1 MRTIHQCFP
10 DGKNK
15 VLTMSYDDGR
25 EADIRLIKIFNDN
38 GIKGT
43 FYLNSG
49 YIDKSFNDN
58 IKNFG
63 RRIKEDEIKELYK
76 GHEVATHTVTH
87 PTIARCPIS
96 QVVNQ
101 IVEDRKKLESIV
113 GYPVRGL
120 SYPNGSYSEEIKN
133 MLPYIDIK
141 YGRIAGSSGN
151 FNMPSDLYQWEA
163 TCHHNK
169 NLLELANEF
178 LIKDRPQHLHMFYVW
193 GHSYEFN
200 RDNNWELIEEFS
212 QKMGNR
218 DDIWYATNI
227 EIVDYLYAF
236 NRLIFSMDGSF
247 VYNPSVQS
255 VWVNVDNIVYEIKGG
270 HQVKFK

>member
-1 MRTIHQCFP
+1 MRTIHKCFLG
-10 DGKNK
+10 GKNK

-43 FYLNSG
+43 FYLNSD
-49 YIDKSFNDN
+49 YIDKNFKDN
-58 IKNFG
+58 VENFG
-63 RRIKEDEIKELYK
+63 RRIKEDEIRELYK
-76 GHEVATHTVTH
+76 GHEVATHTATH
-87 PTIARCPIS
+87 PTIERCPIS

-101 IVEDRKKLESIV
+101 ILEDRKKLEAIV

-120 SYPNGSYSEEIKN
+120 SYPNGSYSEEIKS
-133 MLPYIDIK
+133 MLPYIGIK
-141 YGRIAGSSGN
+141 YGRTAGSSGN
-151 FNMPSDLYQWEA
+151 FNMPSDLYEWEA

-169 NLLELANEF
+169 NLIELANEF

-200 RDNNWELIEEFS
+200 RNNNWELIEEFS
-212 QKMGNR
+212 KMMGNR
-218 DDIWYATNI
+218 EDIWYASNI
-227 EIVDYLYAF
+227 EIVDYLEAF
-236 NRLIFSMDGSF
+236 DRLIFSMDGSF

-270 HQVKFK
+270 EQVRFN